1 MSKEFSKKKSA
12 SRVTPD
18 PVRSEETQG
27 ERSKRQAPVEPADKL
42 KYEDLGSLP
51 TGYGEVFLIARD
63 PHWLFTYWDF
73 DYSKFPTPRKLFL
86 EVYRNDELESTVEI
100 NEIARN
106 WYIPVQAAASEYSV
120 VFGYRDAQDVWTSVG
135 KAGPTQTPPESIS
148 PNWDTQFATVPFHLS
163 FNFLLDVI
171 AAARSE
177 GQALT
182 ETLGRLQ
189 QASIAQ
195 GGSSSWGAEQIKVL
209 ETLLGKDLLERL
221 SSMSSQDVLQFLH
234 AELGGKLD
242 SESAS
247 ELLAKGRLASLL
259 APGESSLFSASIG
272 EFVRQEVSSGGVSSF
287 GSAEV
292 AGLSSRLGGL
302 SSEVLAGG
310 SEALASWQAGVREI
324 ISKWEQ
330 ALSSLGLGSEVL
342 ASWHA
347 GLAEIASSFTSAVSS
362 YGLSS
367 ETLASWQAGLSEI
380 FAKWESAW
388 SSYGVSSEML
398 ASWHAGLCE
407 ITSSWET
414 LVSPYSLSSET
425 FASWQAG
432 VGEIFAKWES
442 ALSSYGVSSEML
454 ASWQAGLSEITSSWE
469 TLVSSYSLSSEML
482 SSWETAFGS
491 YEVSSF
497 SFGSEQL
504 SSWSL
509 SSWSGLEFGLSS
521 WSELISESSLF
532 SGIGAS
538 WSGQPFSQME
548 REFFMHVNAEVI
560 FYGGTHPQAK
570 VTIAGRPVQL
580 QPDGTFRYHFV
591 FPDNDFEIPI
601 VAVSPDGVETRSA
614 VLLLRRATDR
624 YGDVGA
630 TAQPE
635 YLGTPMGQKR

>member
-1 MSKEFSKKKSA
+1 MSKESGKKKSGP
-12 SRVTPD
+12 RVTPD
-18 PVRSEETQG
+18 PVQAGETQG
-27 ERSKRQAPVEPADKL
+27 EKSKRQAPVEPSDKL
-42 KYEDLGSLP
+42 KYEDLGPLP
-51 TGYGEVFLIARD
+51 TGYGEMFLIARD
-63 PHWLFTYWDF
+63 PHWLFAYWDF

-106 WYIPVQAAASEYSV
+106 WYIPVQAAGSEYSV
-120 VFGYRDAQDVWTSVG
+120 VFGYRDAQDIWTSVG

-171 AAARSE
+171 AAARSG
-177 GQALT
+177 GQPLA
-182 ETLGRLQ
+182 ETLARLQ

-195 GGSSSWGAEQIKVL
+195 RGSSSWGAEQIKVL

-287 GSAEV
+287 GSSELGA
-292 AGLSSRLGGL
+292 LSSRLGGL

-310 SEALASWQAGVREI
+310 SEVLASWQAGVREI

-347 GLAEIASSFTSAVSS
+347 GLAEIASSFSQAVSS

-367 ETLASWQAGLSEI
+367 ETLASWQAGVSEI

-398 ASWHAGLCE
+398 ASW
-407 ITSSWET
+407 
-414 LVSPYSLSSET
+414 
-425 FASWQAG
+425 
-432 VGEIFAKWES
+432 
-442 ALSSYGVSSEML
+442 
-454 ASWQAGLSEITSSWE
+454 QAGLGEITSSWE
-469 TLVSSYSLSSEML
+469 TLVSSYGLSSESLSSLSLSSELL
-482 SSWETAFGS
+482 SSWEKAFGS

-504 SSWSL
+504 ASWNLSSWNELISQSSL
-509 SSWSGLEFGLSS
+509 FSGIGASWSGLEFGLSS
-521 WSELISESSLF
+521 WSELVSESSLF
-532 SGIGAS
+532 SGVGAS

-601 VAVSPDGVETRSA
+601 VAVSPDGIETRSA
-614 VLLLRRATDR
+614 ILFLRRDTDR

-635 YLGTPMGQKR
+635 YLGTPMGLKR